1 MALTPKSSR
10 FESLVEKLSRFFES
24 LGAFTYDHRA
34 IVLILTLALLG
45 ISIFFLN
52 KVRFD
57 TSFESFFS
65 REDPNYAQYLQFRDD
80 FGSDEIAYILY
91 TVPGKAHGAWDLEA
105 MKQIAHLTRTLE
117 KEVPFVKEVTSLAN
131 AEFIEGRGDELLIH
145 EVLEPFPQSQEE
157 LLDIRSRVMKKPL
170 LVGTL
175 TSADGRHGAI
185 IMDMQKSAVD
195 QEKDLIFD
203 PARGPVPDNLYPEVS
218 NNAIERI
225 LARPEYGGLQ
235 FYLTGDVVLNTVYNR
250 TTREES
256 ARLGLIAILVI
267 GGLLFFFF
275 RRPLGALGPLA
286 VVTMAVMVSTAFA
299 GMMGWKLDLMY
310 SMLPLTIITVGVASS
325 VHILTEYTV
334 NYKKMKDKRAA
345 IRKTMLMLGTPCLFT
360 MLTDMAG
367 FGSTNVSSIKSLQH
381 FAWYS
386 SLGVLAAFVLTVT
399 VFLSVLTLFKVP
411 SSSVRAIEGETEAD
425 GDGMRQRHFSIR
437 FFAALSDFDVRH
449 PWKITIAWMIFFAL
463 LGVGMTYL
471 KVDSNF
477 LNELSTKLKVRT
489 DTEYVDAVMLG
500 AGGLSYV
507 FDSGEPDGVS
517 DPEFLRRLERF
528 QNRVN
533 EETFI
538 IMKTMSI
545 VDLVKD
551 INQAFHNEDTAY
563 YVLPESRELIAQYL
577 LLYEMA
583 GGEKIRDYIASDWQ
597 RVNLEVHGKLLTSS
611 IYKQVTDDLN
621 RFLES
626 GMEPAQRPVLTGT
639 GFLWIKLIQYIVDS
653 QVMGFSVAFVVISI
667 MMCLVLGSL
676 RIGLLAMIP
685 NVAPVFVT
693 LGIMGWLGIPLDYVK
708 LLIASIAI
716 GIAVDDTLH
725 FIMRYRL
732 EFWRLGSY
740 RLALEAALNDVGRSI
755 FITTV
760 VLLSGFAINMLS
772 KMTSYAEFGFLT
784 LVTLTVAAVAD
795 YFLTPALIIIFKA
808 FGPEREPRGGQ

>member
-10 FESLVEKLSRFFES
+10 FEALVEKLSRFFEN
-24 LGAFTYDHRA
+24 LGAFTHDHRA
-34 IVLILTLALLG
+34 VVITLTLALLG
-45 ISIFFLN
+45 VSIFFLS

-65 REDPNYAQYLQFRDD
+65 RDDPNYAQYLQFRDD
-80 FGSDEIAYILY
+80 FGSDEIAYVLY
-91 TVPGKAHGAWDLEA
+91 TVPGNEHGAWDLEA

-131 AEFIEGRGDELLIH
+131 AEFIEGRDDELLIH
-145 EVLEPFPQSQEE
+145 EVLEPFPATQEE
-157 LLDIRSRVMKKPL
+157 LLSIRARVMKKPL

-185 IMDMQKSAVD
+185 LLDMQKSAVD

-218 NNAIERI
+218 SDAIERI
-225 LARPEYGGLQ
+225 LARPEYSGLT
-235 FYLTGDVVLNTVYNR
+235 FYFTGDVALNTAYNR

-256 ARLGLIAILVI
+256 ARLGI

-286 VVTMAVMVSTAFA
+286 VVTMAVVMATAFA
-299 GMMGWKLDLMY
+299 GMLGWKLDLMFT
-310 SMLPLTIITVGVASS
+310 MLPLTIITVGVASS

-334 NYKKMKDKRAA
+334 NYKKMRDKRAA

-399 VFLSVLTLFKVP
+399 VFLSVLTLFRVP
-411 SSSVRAIEGETEAD
+411 SSSVRAVEGDPETDD
-425 GDGMRQRHFSIR
+425 GQGREKHFSIR
-437 FFAALSDFDVRH
+437 VFAALSRFDVRH
-449 PWKITIAWMIFFAL
+449 PWKITIAWMVFFIL
-463 LGVGMTYL
+463 LGIGMTFL

-500 AGGLSYV
+500 AGGLSYI
-507 FDSGEPDGVS
+507 FDAGEPDAVS
-517 DPEFLRRLERF
+517 DPEFLKRVERF

-533 EETFI
+533 QETFI

-611 IYKQVTDDLN
+611 VYKQVTEDLN

-626 GMEPAQRPVLTGT
+626 KMKPDDRPVLTGT

-653 QVMGFSVAFVVISI
+653 QIMGFSVAFVVISV

-693 LGIMGWLGIPLDYVK
+693 LGIMGWIGIPLDYVK

-760 VLLSGFAINMLS
+760 VLLSGFAINMFS
-772 KMTSYAEFGFLT
+772 KMSSYAEFGFLT
-784 LVTLTVAAVAD
+784 IITLSVAAVAD
-795 YFLTPALIIIFKA
+795 YFLTPALIILFKA
-808 FGPEREPRGGQ
+808 FGPEREP